1 MESLRAIPANATD
14 PKIGEQK
21 QNGAKRA
28 MIDPFD
34 PNSNHTDTSNDEST
48 NTTSWF
54 DGYDWVIRL
63 NPDVLIRREKWL
75 RQTMLMPDVDAI
87 LVDYTTPEQPLR
99 LLLNTDFYAFRL
111 PRWIAPL

>member
-1 MESLRAIPANATD
+1 M
-14 PKIGEQK
+14 
-21 QNGAKRA
+21 
-28 MIDPFD
+28 
-34 PNSNHTDTSNDEST
+34 
-48 NTTSWF
+48 F

-63 NPDVLIRREKWL
+63 NPDVLFRREKWL

-99 LLLNTDFYAFRL
+99 RLLNTDFYAFRL